1 MESLDYFPAVIAPVT
16 WAEQSDALQAIR
28 RQVFVVEQGIPDA
41 VEFDRQDAAAQHWL
55 ASTTDGAPIGC
66 ARLLGDRI
74 GRLAVLPEYR
84 RRGVG
89 SALLRRII
97 RDALARG
104 QGALQ
109 LHAQTQSLG
118 FYEALGFEPRG
129 EEFLEAGIPH
139 RRMVLP
145 FKNLLSVRE
154 QPAPPVSEA
163 ERCREVLEGAAAIA
177 ERVPSWIPRA
187 LRRVCILSTRLDP
200 EIYDSDPVRD
210 ALLEFAT
217 SHPQAEVLMLV
228 REPQA
233 LARSGH
239 RLVRLA
245 QRLSSHVQLRA
256 LPPACAT
263 PEDEFLVTDT
273 SALLCWQHARP
284 LRGYG
289 VRHAP
294 ADARR
299 LIDAFQELWNLS
311 EETPEL
317 RRLAL

>member
-1 MESLDYFPAVIAPVT
+1 MESLDYFPVVIEPVT
-16 WAEQSDALQAIR
+16 WAAQGSALEAIR
-28 RQVFVVEQGIPDA
+28 RQVFVVEQGIPEA
-41 VEFDRQDAAAQHWL
+41 VEFDQHDAAAQHWL
-55 ASTTDGAPIGC
+55 ASTTDGASIGC
-66 ARLLGDRI
+66 ARLLGERI

-89 SALLRRII
+89 SALLRRMI
-97 RDALARG
+97 RDALAQG

-109 LHAQTQSLG
+109 LHAQTQALG

-129 EEFLEAGIPH
+129 DEFLEAGIPH
-139 RRMVLP
+139 RLMVLP
-145 FKNLLSVRE
+145 FRNLLSVRE

-163 ERCREVLEGAAAIA
+163 ERRREALEGGAAVA
-177 ERVPSWIPRA
+177 ECVPIWIPRA
-187 LRRVCILSTRLDP
+187 LRRLCILSTRLDP
-200 EIYDSDPVRD
+200 EIYDNDPVRD
-210 ALLEFAT
+210 AVLEFAT
-217 SHPQAEVLMLV
+217 SHPQAEVLILV

-239 RLVRLA
+239 RLLRLA

-263 PEDEFLVTDT
+263 PEDEFLVADT
-273 SALLCWQHARP
+273 GAVLCWQHARP

-294 ADARR
+294 AEARG

-311 EETPEL
+311 EEAPEL

>member
-1 MESLDYFPAVIAPVT
+1 MESLDYFPVVIAPVT
-16 WAEQSDALQAIR
+16 WVEQSDALQAIR

-41 VEFDRQDAAAQHWL
+41 EEFDGQDAAAQHWL

-89 SALLRRII
+89 AALLRWII
-97 RDALARG
+97 RDALACG

-109 LHAQTQSLG
+109 LHAQTQTLG

-129 EEFLEAGIPH
+129 EEFLEAGISH
-139 RRMVLP
+139 RLMVLP
-145 FKNLLSVRE
+145 FGNLLAVRE

-163 ERCREVLEGAAAIA
+163 ERRREVLEGAAAIA
-177 ERVPSWIPRA
+177 ECVPSWIPRA
-187 LRRVCILSTRLDP
+187 LRRACILSTRLDP
-200 EIYDSDPVRD
+200 EIYDSDAVRD
-210 ALLEFAT
+210 AVLEFAT

-233 LARSGH
+233 LARAGH

-273 SALLCWQHARP
+273 GAVLCWQHARP

-311 EETPEL
+311 EEAPEL

>member
-28 RQVFVVEQGIPDA
+28 RQVFVVEQGIPAA
-41 VEFDRQDAAAQHWL
+41 VEFDQQDAAAQHWL
-55 ASTTDGAPIGC
+55 ASTTGGCPIGC

-89 SALLRRII
+89 SALLRRMM

-109 LHAQTQSLG
+109 LHAQAQALG
-118 FYEALGFEPRG
+118 FYEALGFEARG

-139 RRMVLP
+139 RLMVLP
-145 FKNLLSVRE
+145 FRNLLAVRE
-154 QPAPPVSEA
+154 QPAPPVAEA
-163 ERCREVLEGAAAIA
+163 DRLREALDGSAAVA
-177 ERVPSWIPRA
+177 ECVPIWIPRA

-210 ALLEFAT
+210 AVLEFAI

-239 RLVRLA
+239 RLLRLA

-311 EETPEL
+311 EEAPEL

>member
-1 MESLDYFPAVIAPVT
+1 M
-16 WAEQSDALQAIR
+16 
-28 RQVFVVEQGIPDA
+28 
-41 VEFDRQDAAAQHWL
+41 
-55 ASTTDGAPIGC
+55 
-66 ARLLGDRI
+66 
-74 GRLAVLPEYR
+74 
-84 RRGVG
+84 
-89 SALLRRII
+89 

-109 LHAQTQSLG
+109 LHAQAQALG

-139 RRMVLP
+139 RLMVLP
-145 FKNLLSVRE
+145 FRNLLAVRE
-154 QPAPPVSEA
+154 QPAPPVAEA
-163 ERCREVLEGAAAIA
+163 ERLREALDGSAAVA
-177 ERVPSWIPRA
+177 ECVPLWIPRA

-200 EIYDSDPVRD
+200 DIYDSDPVRD
-210 ALLEFAT
+210 AVLEFAI

-239 RLVRLA
+239 RLLRLA

-311 EETPEL
+311 EEAPEL

>member
-1 MESLDYFPAVIAPVT
+1 MESLDYFPVVIEPVT

-41 VEFDRQDAAAQHWL
+41 LEFDQDAAAQHWL
-55 ASTTDGAPIGC
+55 AATTDGAPIGC

-89 SALLRRII
+89 AALMRRII
-97 RDALARG
+97 RDALACG
-104 QGALQ
+104 QGALR
-109 LHAQTQSLG
+109 LHAQTQVLG
-118 FYEALGFEPRG
+118 FYEALGFEPQG
-129 EEFLEAGIPH
+129 EEFLEAGISH
-139 RRMVLP
+139 RLMVLP
-145 FKNLLSVRE
+145 FRNLLAVRE

-163 ERCREVLEGAAAIA
+163 ERRRETLEGAAAIA
-177 ERVPSWIPRA
+177 ERMPSWIPRA
-187 LRRVCILSTRLDP
+187 LRRACILSTRLDP

-210 ALLEFAT
+210 AVLEFAT
-217 SHPQAEVLMLV
+217 SHPQAEVWVLV

-245 QRLSSHVQLRA
+245 QRLSSHIQLRA

-273 SALLCWQHARP
+273 GAVLCWQHARP

-299 LIDAFQELWNLS
+299 LMEAFQELWSLS
-311 EETPEL
+311 EEAPEL